1 MRGLIRE
8 AAGAAAVGAIL
19 LLGAIGLPAPAA
31 RAQAGTCLPYFNGA
45 DITGN
50 ESHAAHEIDGTRDLD
65 LAIKSF
71 AAVGIVTMK
80 VEAGPWSKSFQ
91 PAPGAERADYS
102 WAATIP
108 PSDFAA
114 GGAGIFKVTIESTGG
129 CQSIAWINITGKSV
143 FETTPG
149 RAGLAVLAVG
159 TIAVAAAA
167 FLAWRRNFIGV
178 FFAVG
183 GGLLAAFGVTVVAWQ
198 AGRAALV
205 PLSLLVW
212 GLPPLLLGGGAY
224 ALISYY
230 RGPSPDDDDDD
241 LDDDDLDDPDDL
253 DEGHDAPIRTTA
265 PATGV
270 TASTPVAPP
279 AAPPPPPAPDDDS
292 GEIY

>member
-1 MRGLIRE
+1 MRRLIRE
-8 AAGAAAVGAIL
+8 AAGAIALGAVL
-19 LLGAIGLPAPAA
+19 LLGAIVLPAPPAG
-31 RAQAGTCLPYFNGA
+31 AQAGTCLPYFNGA

-50 ESHAAHEIDGTRDLD
+50 ESHAAHKIDGTRDLD

-102 WAATIP
+102 WAAAIP

-159 TIAVAAAA
+159 VVAIAAAA

-183 GGLLAAFGVTVVAWQ
+183 GGLLAAFGVTVAAWQ
-198 AGRAALV
+198 AGQAALV

-230 RGPSPDDDDDD
+230 RGPAADDDDDD
-241 LDDDDLDDPDDL
+241 EDDFDGT
-253 DEGHDAPIRTTA
+253 DEADDAPTLA
-265 PATGV
+265 VVP
-270 TASTPVAPP
+270 PP
-279 AAPPPPPAPDDDS
+279 AAPPAPPPAPAPPPPAARDDDS